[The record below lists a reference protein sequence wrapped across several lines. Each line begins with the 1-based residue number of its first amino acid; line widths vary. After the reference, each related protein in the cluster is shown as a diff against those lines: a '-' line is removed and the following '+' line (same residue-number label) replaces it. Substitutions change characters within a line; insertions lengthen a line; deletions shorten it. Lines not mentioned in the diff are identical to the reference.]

1 MRTYVPTPSEID
13 RQWWVVDAEGMPLG
27 RLASEVASR
36 LRGKHKPSFT
46 PFLDTGDHV
55 IVVNADKIVL
65 TGKKLDSKVYYSH
78 SGYPGGIKEMV
89 ARRMLSDKPERAIE
103 LAVKRMLPKNRL
115 GRKMLTK
122 LRVYR
127 GGEHKHQAQKPQPL
141 ELGR

>member
-1 MRTYVPTPSEID
+1 MRTYVPSPSEID
-13 RQWWVVDAEGMPLG
+13 RQWWLVDAEGLSLG

-55 IVVNADKIVL
+55 IVVNAEKAVL
-65 TGKKLDSKVYYSH
+65 TGRKLDAKVYYRH
-78 SGYPGGIKEMV
+78 SGYPGGIHATT
-89 ARRMLSDKPERAIE
+89 ARRMMDAKPERAIE
-103 LAVKRMLPKNRL
+103 LAVKRMLPKNKL
-115 GRKMLTK
+115 GRKMFSK

-127 GGEHKHQAQKPQPL
+127 GPEHKHQAQQPQPL

>member
-13 RQWWVVDAEGMPLG
+13 RQWWVVDAEGMPMG

-55 IVVNADKIVL
+55 IVVNADKVVL

-78 SGYPGGIKEMV
+78 SGYPGGIKGVV
-89 ARRMLSDKPERAIE
+89 ARRMLSEKPERAVE
-103 LAVKRMLPKNRL
+103 LAVKRMLPKNKL

>member
-36 LRGKHKPSFT
+36 LRGKHKPTFT

-55 IVVNADKIVL
+55 IVVNADKVVL

-78 SGYPGGIKEMV
+78 SGYPGGIKGVV
-89 ARRMLSDKPERAIE
+89 ARRMLSEKPERAVE
-103 LAVKRMLPKNRL
+103 LAVKRMLPKNKL

-127 GGEHKHQAQKPQPL
+127 GVEHKHQAQKPQPL

>member
-13 RQWWVVDAEGMPLG
+13 RQWWVVDANGVPLG
-27 RLASEVASR
+27 RLASEIATR

-55 IVVNADKIVL
+55 IVVNADKVVL
-65 TGKKLDSKVYYSH
+65 TGRKLDSKMYYRH
-78 SGYPGGIKEMV
+78 SGYPGGIKGVV
-89 ARRMLSDKPERAIE
+89 ARRMLTEKPERAVE

-127 GGEHKHQAQKPQPL
+127 GAEHKHQAQKPQPL

>member
-27 RLASEVASR
+27 RLATEVATR

-55 IVVNADKIVL
+55 IVVNAEKVLL
-65 TGKKLDSKVYYSH
+65 TGRKLDSKVYYTH
-78 SGYPGGIKEMV
+78 SGYPGGIKGVV
-89 ARRMLSDKPERAIE
+89 ARRMLEEKPERAVE
-103 LAVKRMLPKNRL
+103 LAVKRMLPKNKL
-115 GRKMLTK
+115 GRKMISK

-127 GGEHKHQAQKPQPL
+127 GAEHKHQAQKPQPL
-141 ELGR
+141 ALGQ